1 VVERELKTADY
12 DCETCHTTKGAT
24 YYDQRIG
31 PRRLCRACFVAAGG
45 VIETRERDS
54 RTPASTPL
62 PQVPLK
68 TSLSVPISMPEIS
81 SQPDGR
87 VTEPSQRVTILLGP
101 DGRSRRRK
109 YSNRA
114 DQQRAYRQRLAE
126 KTNV

>member
-1 VVERELKTADY
+1 MVEREQKSADY

-31 PRRLCRACFVAAGG
+31 PRRLCRACFIVAGG

-54 RTPASTPL
+54 LTPASTPL
-62 PQVPLK
+62 PQIPLKISLPVPLPK
-68 TSLSVPISMPEIS
+68 AEIS
-81 SQPDGR
+81 SQPDRR

-114 DQQRAYRQRLAE
+114 DQQRAYRKRKAARQA
-126 KTNV
+126 T